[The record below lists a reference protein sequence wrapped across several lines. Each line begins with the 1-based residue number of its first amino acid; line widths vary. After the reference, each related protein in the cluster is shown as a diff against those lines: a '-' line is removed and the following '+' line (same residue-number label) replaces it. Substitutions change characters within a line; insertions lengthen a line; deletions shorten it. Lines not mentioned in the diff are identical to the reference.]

1 MSISDTNLHLDNN
14 MYGQFKEKL
23 TTVEKQ
29 FHSALDD
36 YKKHYI
42 LYYTMPENNEYATI
56 YSSSK
61 DALQKISKDLF
72 ITTNDIEK
80 KMEELNSQISSVNKQ
95 IFSEKS
101 KKSTLQKQYNFF
113 SGETNAA
120 EVMADDYKN
129 IYFVQYVSNITLFL
143 GICIAMR
150 LLFTTFHVIKR

>member
-56 YSSSK
+56 YYSRK

-80 KMEELNSQISSVNKQ
+80 KMEELLSIRNPIFEQAHYTINIPQETMQSFVNKVISSV
-95 IFSEKS
+95 
-101 KKSTLQKQYNFF
+101 L
-113 SGETNAA
+113 
-120 EVMADDYKN
+120 
-129 IYFVQYVSNITLFL
+129 YV
-143 GICIAMR
+143 
-150 LLFTTFHVIKR
+150 